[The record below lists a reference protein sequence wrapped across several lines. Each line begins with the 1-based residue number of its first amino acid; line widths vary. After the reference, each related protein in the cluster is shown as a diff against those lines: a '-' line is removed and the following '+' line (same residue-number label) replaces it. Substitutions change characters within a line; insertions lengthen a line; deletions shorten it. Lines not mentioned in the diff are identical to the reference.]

1 MRTIVKSVL
10 MTSAWIV
17 VPLAVAADIDG
28 TWLVSIDA
36 PTGASK
42 STLVL
47 AHDGDVITGRYNGQF
62 GEAPVTGTTRGDDIT
77 LTYHVEMQGVP
88 LDVTY
93 TGTLVGDAMSGKVV
107 VLGFGEGTFKAT
119 KQE

>member
-1 MRTIVKSVL
+1 MRTIVKSLL
-10 MTSAWIV
+10 MMSVWIV
-17 VPLAVAADIDG
+17 VPIALAADIDG
-28 TWLVSIDA
+28 TWLVSIEA
-36 PTGASK
+36 PTGTSK

-47 AHDGDVITGRYNGQF
+47 AHDGDAITGRYNGQF
-62 GEAPVTGTTRGDDIT
+62 GEAPVTGAVRGGDIT

-93 TGTLVGDAMSGKVV
+93 TGKLAGGTMSGKVV
-107 VLGFGEGTFKAT
+107 VFGFGEGTFKAT